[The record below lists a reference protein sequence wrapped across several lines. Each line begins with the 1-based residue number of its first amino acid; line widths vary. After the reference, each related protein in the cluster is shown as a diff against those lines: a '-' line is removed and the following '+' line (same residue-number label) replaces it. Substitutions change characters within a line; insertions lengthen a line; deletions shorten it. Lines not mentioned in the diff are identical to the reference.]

1 MGRPVIHDRYC
12 NSHFASLGLC
22 EKELGRVSGQK
33 VINKRTYPYA
43 WKTVRGRK
51 MKTRWMMVLV
61 LSGFLGIAQQ
71 GWAAKA
77 YVTDSF
83 EITLR
88 TGPSNENK
96 IIAMLFSGRPLE
108 VLDTRGDWSQVKVLD
123 DGKEGWV
130 LTRYLV
136 TRPSWEVQAKKL
148 QEDSASLNAKV
159 NRLQKELADESQQRQ
174 VVAAELKQK
183 TQELEALSKE
193 YLELKKGAEGYLRLK
208 TIHEASEKDLKA
220 IQGELNKITAE
231 NEDLRASERNR
242 WFLSGALVLLCGL
255 LIGGIA
261 GRQQKKRRSL
271 YS

>member
-1 MGRPVIHDRYC
+1 
-12 NSHFASLGLC
+12 
-22 EKELGRVSGQK
+22 
-33 VINKRTYPYA
+33 
-43 WKTVRGRK
+43 
-51 MKTRWMMVLV
+51 MKTLSIMLLV
-61 LSGFLGIAQQ
+61 ISGFFGITHQ

-88 TGPSNENK
+88 TGPSNEHK
-96 IIAMLFSGRPLE
+96 IIAMLYSGRALE
-108 VLDTRGDWSQVKVLD
+108 VLGTQGEWSQVKVLD
-123 DGKEGWV
+123 DGKEGWAMS
-130 LTRYLV
+130 RYLV
-136 TRPSWEVQAKKL
+136 TRLPWEVQAKKL
-148 QEDSASLNAKV
+148 QEESVSLNVKL
-159 NRLQKELADESQQRQ
+159 NRLQKEFADESQQRQ
-174 VVAAELKQK
+174 GLTAELKQE

-208 TIHEASEKDLKA
+208 TIHEATERDLKA
-220 IQGELNKITAE
+220 AQSELSKVTAE
-231 NEDLRASERNR
+231 NENLRSSEQNR

>member
-1 MGRPVIHDRYC
+1 
-12 NSHFASLGLC
+12 
-22 EKELGRVSGQK
+22 
-33 VINKRTYPYA
+33 
-43 WKTVRGRK
+43 
-51 MKTRWMMVLV
+51 MKTRSMMLLV
-61 LSGFLGIAQQ
+61 ISGFLGITQQ

-108 VLDTRGDWSQVKVLD
+108 VLDTRGEWSQVKVLD

-130 LTRYLV
+130 MSRYLV
-136 TRPSWEVQAKKL
+136 TRLPWEVQAKKL
-148 QEDSASLNAKV
+148 QEDSVSLNAKL
-159 NRLQKELADESQQRQ
+159 NRLQKEFADESQQRQ
-174 VVAAELKQK
+174 GLAEELKRK
-183 TQELEALSKE
+183 TEAVEVLSME
-193 YLELKKGAEGYLRLK
+193 HLELKKGAGGYLRLK
-208 TIHEASEKDLKA
+208 TIHEATEKDLKA
-220 IQGELNKITAE
+220 AQAELSKLSAE
-231 NEDLRASERNR
+231 NETLRSSQQNR

-261 GRQQKKRRSL
+261 GRQQRKRRSL